1 MNDVTGGEEVCELPA
16 GVAGAVVAVSPGQ
29 EAGQRAQEVEH
40 HHGEGVP
47 VAETETRVGEYWW
60 GISSIM
66 KIQYSSSQPAF
77 SDSVMVTVGQQ
88 RH

>member
-1 MNDVTGGEEVCELPA
+1 MLLSLTIFSVWCMNDVTGGEEVCELPA

-47 VAETETRVGEYWW
+47 VAETETRVGEY
-60 GISSIM
+60 
-66 KIQYSSSQPAF
+66 
-77 SDSVMVTVGQQ
+77 
-88 RH
+88 